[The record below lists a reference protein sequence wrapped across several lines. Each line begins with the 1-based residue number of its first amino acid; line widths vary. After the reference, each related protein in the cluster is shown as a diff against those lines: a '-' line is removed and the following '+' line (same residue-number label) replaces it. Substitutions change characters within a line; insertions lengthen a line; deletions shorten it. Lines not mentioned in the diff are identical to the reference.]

1 MKEGGS
7 QASSGWRYEVMLG
20 APLSQP
26 GWVRDNIL
34 FMPVGLAVGFGLILY
49 LPSFS
54 RVVFWL
60 ALVVWPAMTTWSVAL
75 FVWAGR
81 HRTNGAAGDRRV
93 LLETTGVFLPYQAF
107 AAPVVGLLFTSIGV
121 RCLQVQWLPGSWVV
135 TLTLFVYVAALGLS
149 YLFLSDVLVR
159 LELQRIQLSPST
171 LLGRLL
177 APGMPN
183 LVPWAILG
191 VVLSMVL
198 VRVGGAALLAG
209 TCFLLVSPYL
219 IHASV
224 VNLERWRRFR
234 RFMQAERERWR
245 DEAAEG

>member
-1 MKEGGS
+1 
-7 QASSGWRYEVMLG
+7 
-20 APLSQP
+20 
-26 GWVRDNIL
+26 
-34 FMPVGLAVGFGLILY
+34 
-49 LPSFS
+49 
-54 RVVFWL
+54 
-60 ALVVWPAMTTWSVAL
+60 VA
-75 FVWAGR
+75 
-81 HRTNGAAGDRRV
+81 
-93 LLETTGVFLPYQAF
+93 
-107 AAPVVGLLFTSIGV
+107 
-121 RCLQVQWLPGSWVV
+121 
-135 TLTLFVYVAALGLS
+135 GLS

-198 VRVGGAALLAG
+198 VRVGGALLLAG

-234 RFMQAERERWR
+234 RFMEAERERWR
-245 DEAAEG
+245 AEAAEG